1 MTNKDAARTVVATVI
16 RRNVE
21 ISEAGAIDA
30 RYRDMLDAAEVLDE
44 QAMIWRTLLAV
55 VEGGA

>member
-1 MTNKDAARTVVATVI
+1 MTNKDAARAVVATVI

-21 ISEAGAIDA
+21 ISEAIAIDA

-44 QAMIWRTLLAV
+44 QAMLWRTLLAV
-55 VEGGA
+55 VEGEA

>member
-1 MTNKDAARTVVATVI
+1 MTNKDAARAVVATVI

-44 QAMIWRTLLAV
+44 QAMLWRTLLAV
-55 VEGGA
+55 VEGEA